1 MLIFTLVLLTLW
13 WIAYAVTF
21 ISFCWNRS
29 CARVFIYMVVY
40 RGSVFRVKWKRVGR
54 SMCVYAFDDAQ
65 VKHLLTL
72 THIIHVQIYVLYSQ
86 IQHILWLYSHT
97 NIQLLGRFF
106 RIKKYI
112 LALPTI
118 ELSTTRTHGVCKW
131 LESTTMIKFCHN
143 DSNKQILVW

>member
-1 MLIFTLVLLTLW
+1 MLIFTLILLTLW

-21 ISFCWNRS
+21 IVSFCWNRS

-40 RGSVFRVKWKRVGR
+40 RGSIYRVEWKRVGR

-97 NIQLLGRFF
+97 NMQLLGRFF
-106 RIKKYI
+106 RIKKHIYS
-112 LALPTI
+112 LCPPPYSWVQRAHT
-118 ELSTTRTHGVCKW
+118 VCV
-131 LESTTMIKFCHN
+131 N
-143 DSNKQILVW
+143 DLKARRW